1 MAPPPRVVVLNPLP
15 FYQPYRDERAV
26 AERLGASFHAEG
38 PPGAELLA
46 EATVLLSHSAP
57 IDASFLDA
65 LPVCRL
71 IVTYSTGIDHID
83 VEAAEARGIT
93 LRGVAGYCTED
104 VAEHALAMILSC
116 ARRLHQLDRELR
128 SHGTWDVIGSAPGR
142 RRLSSQTLGVVGV
155 GRIGRALGHKA
166 AALGMRV
173 LGFDPLLETPPSDF
187 PGLLVPLGALLEHSD
202 YVSLHAPLLPTSRNL
217 IGADELRRMKPTAF
231 LINCARGA
239 LVDETALLRALEA
252 QLIAGAALDVRVQEP
267 TPPGDPLIGR
277 HDILVTP
284 HAAAF
289 TIEAIHD
296 LRSLVVEYLHEAL
309 AGVAV

>member
-15 FYQPYRDERAV
+15 FYQPYRDERAM
-26 AERLGASFHAEG
+26 AERLGASFHADG
-38 PPGAELLA
+38 PPGTDLLA

-57 IDASFLDA
+57 IDASLLDA
-65 LPVCRL
+65 LVACRL
-71 IVTYSTGIDHID
+71 IVTYSTGVDHID

-93 LRGVAGYCTED
+93 VRGLAGYCTDD
-104 VAEHALAMILSC
+104 VAEHALAMLLSC

-142 RRLSSQTLGVVGV
+142 RRLSSQTLGIVGV
-155 GRIGRALGHKA
+155 GRIGRALGRKA

-173 LGFDPLLETPPSDF
+173 LGNDPLLDAPPSDF
-187 PGLLVPLGALLEHSD
+187 PGPLVPFSALLEQSD
-202 YVSLHAPLLPTSRNL
+202 YVSLHAPLLPASRNL
-217 IGADELRRMKPTAF
+217 IGADELSRMKPTAF

-252 QLIAGAALDVRVQEP
+252 HLIAGAALDVRVQEP
-267 TPPGDPLIGR
+267 TPPGDPLVGR
-277 HDILVTP
+277 QDVLVTP

-289 TIEAIHD
+289 TIEAIRD
-296 LRSLVVEYLHEAL
+296 LHALVVEYVREAL